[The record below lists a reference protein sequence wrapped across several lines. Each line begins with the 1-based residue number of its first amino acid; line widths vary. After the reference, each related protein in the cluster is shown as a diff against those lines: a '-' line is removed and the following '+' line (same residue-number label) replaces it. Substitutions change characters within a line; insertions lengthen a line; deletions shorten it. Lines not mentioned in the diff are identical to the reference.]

1 MRKRVAMEASMD
13 YTTPETSTQSAPA
26 PRRDKSAGDRSVFY
40 WLRRILAIIS
50 TLIFVYAIICAGHYY
65 ELYTLPWL
73 ADTINRAAVLETS
86 GTVYIDRYSETGTVP
101 LAASAGMELALNDT
115 VRTEDGSAA
124 WLVLDPAKAVGLSEQ
139 TEVYVALGIV
149 EKSTS
154 LAMFYADLIR
164 GASPFYARPFAAE
177 FARGMEE
184 TADYKY
190 NYYLGGKGF
199 YLYLRKGEIRVH
211 IDAPLADGEIFALDA
226 GNIALA
232 VYGESL

>member
-1 MRKRVAMEASMD
+1 MD
-13 YTTPETSTQSAPA
+13 YTTPENKTQPTPA
-26 PRRDKSAGDRSVFY
+26 HRRDKSAGDRSLFY
-40 WLRRILAIIS
+40 WLRRVLAIIS
-50 TLIFVYAIICAGHYY
+50 ALIFAYAIICAGHYY

-73 ADTINRAAVLETS
+73 ADTINQAAVLETS

-101 LAASAGMELALNDT
+101 LAASAGMELALDDT
-115 VRTEDGSAA
+115 VRTESGSSA
-124 WLVLDPAKAVGLSEQ
+124 WLTLDPAKAVGLSEQ

-149 EKSTS
+149 EKSAS
-154 LAMFYADLIR
+154 LAMFYADLLR
-164 GASPFYARPFAAE
+164 GASPSYVRPFAAE

-190 NYYLGGKGF
+190 NYYLGGRGF
-199 YLYLRKGEIRVH
+199 YLALREGEITVH

-226 GNIALA
+226 GNIALV